1 MLILAL
7 DTTSRAGSVALARDA
22 GVLDQQRGDPSRTH
36 GERLPGDIGD
46 LLERHGLTVAD
57 VDLYA
62 VAAGPGSFTGL
73 RVGIATIQ
81 GLALAHARPVVPVS
95 ALVALAHG
103 ALISSGGPVHDAE
116 LIAACMDAQRREVFS
131 ALYARSAMEKDR
143 REQARGSATHAEFA
157 ELAEHAEHGKHVDV
171 EETAAG
177 LDVIEPP
184 IVGRAEEML
193 GAWAGHFRGR
203 TVCFVGDGAL
213 MCKQVL
219 TECLKDAAQFIEPLP
234 CLASSVALIAAE
246 RAAAGGAVMPH
257 AIRPIYVRRPDA
269 ELARAARGLGEGGSI
284 HNP

>member
-103 ALISSGGPVHDAE
+103 ALISSGGPVQDAE

-131 ALYARSAMEKDR
+131 ALYARSATEKDR
-143 REQARGSATHAEFA
+143 REQARGSATHGEFA

-213 MCKQVL
+213 MCRQVL

-246 RAAAGGAVMPH
+246 RAAAGGAVVPH

-269 ELARAARGLGEGGSI
+269 ELARAARGLGEGVE
-284 HNP
+284 

>member
-46 LLERHGLTVAD
+46 LLGRHGLTVAD
-57 VDLYA
+57 VDLYG

-103 ALISSGGPVHDAE
+103 AMISPGGPAQDAE

-131 ALYARSAMEKDR
+131 ALYARAATEKDR
-143 REQARGSATHAEFA
+143 REQATGSATRG
-157 ELAEHAEHGKHVDV
+157 ELAEHAEHGKHADV

-184 IVGRAEEML
+184 FVGPVEEML

-213 MCKQVL
+213 MCRQVL

-246 RAAAGGAVMPH
+246 RAAAGGAVVPH

-269 ELARAARGLGEGGSI
+269 ELARAARGLGPDPQPP
-284 HNP
+284 NPNPR

>member
-22 GVLDQQRGDPSRTH
+22 GVLDQQSGDPSRTH
-36 GERLPGDIGD
+36 GERLPGEIGD

-95 ALVALAHG
+95 ALVALAYG
-103 ALISSGGPVHDAE
+103 AMISPGGPAQDVQ

-131 ALYARSAMEKDR
+131 ALYARAATEKDR
-143 REQARGSATHAEFA
+143 REQATGSARHGEFAEFA
-157 ELAEHAEHGKHVDV
+157 EHGTHADV
-171 EETAAG
+171 EETAVG

-184 IVGRAEEML
+184 FVGRAEEML

-213 MCKQVL
+213 MCRQVL
-219 TECLKDAAQFIEPLP
+219 TECLKDAVQFIEPLP

-246 RAAAGGAVMPH
+246 RAAAGGAVVPH

-269 ELARAARGLGEGGSI
+269 ELARAARGLSEGVE
-284 HNP
+284 

>member
-36 GERLPGDIGD
+36 GERLPGEIGD
-46 LLERHGLTVAD
+46 LLQRHGLTVAD

-103 ALISSGGPVHDAE
+103 AMISPGGPAQDVQ

-131 ALYARSAMEKDR
+131 ALYARAATEKDR
-143 REQARGSATHAEFA
+143 REQATGSARHGEFAEFA
-157 ELAEHAEHGKHVDV
+157 EHTEHGTHADV
-171 EETAAG
+171 EETAVG

-184 IVGRAEEML
+184 FVGRAEEML

-213 MCKQVL
+213 MCRQVL
-219 TECLKDAAQFIEPLP
+219 TECLKDAVQFIEPLP

-246 RAAAGGAVMPH
+246 RAAAGGAVVPH

-269 ELARAARGLGEGGSI
+269 ELARAARGLSEGVE
-284 HNP
+284 

>member
-103 ALISSGGPVHDAE
+103 ALISSGGPVQDAE

-143 REQARGSATHAEFA
+143 RDQATGAATHGESAESA
-157 ELAEHAEHGKHVDV
+157 ELAEHADE

-177 LDVIEPP
+177 LDVIESPF
-184 IVGRAEEML
+184 VGRAEEIL

-213 MCKQVL
+213 MCRQVL
-219 TECLKDAAQFIEPLP
+219 TERLKDAAQFIEPLP
-234 CLASSVALIAAE
+234 CLAASVALIAAA
-246 RAAAGGAVMPH
+246 RAAAGGAIVPH

-269 ELARAARGLGEGGSI
+269 ELARATRGLGEGRA
-284 HNP
+284 

>member
-103 ALISSGGPVHDAE
+103 ALISSGGPVQDAE

-143 REQARGSATHAEFA
+143 RERATGAATHGEFA
-157 ELAEHAEHGKHVDV
+157 ELAEPAKHGKHANE

-184 IVGRAEEML
+184 FVGRAWEML

-213 MCKQVL
+213 MYRQVL
-219 TECLKDAAQFIEPLP
+219 TKCLKDAAQFIEPLP
-234 CLASSVALIAAE
+234 CLAASVALIAAA
-246 RAAAGGAVMPH
+246 RAAAGGAMVPH

-269 ELARAARGLGEGGSI
+269 ELARAARGLGEGRE
-284 HNP
+284 

>member
-103 ALISSGGPVHDAE
+103 AMISPGGPVQDAE

-131 ALYARSAMEKDR
+131 ALYARSATEKDR
-143 REQARGSATHAEFA
+143 RDQATGSATHGKFVEF
-157 ELAEHAEHGKHVDV
+157 AEHAEHGKHADV

-184 IVGRAEEML
+184 FVGRVEEML
-193 GAWAGHFRGR
+193 GAWAGHVRGR

-213 MCKQVL
+213 MCRQVL
-219 TECLKDAAQFIEPLP
+219 TECLKDAARFIEPLP

-246 RAAAGGAVMPH
+246 RAAAGGAVAPH

-269 ELARAARGLGEGGSI
+269 ELARAARGLGEGVE
-284 HNP
+284 

>member
-103 ALISSGGPVHDAE
+103 ALISS
-116 LIAACMDAQRREVFS
+116 RRSCAGCRV
-131 ALYARSAMEKDR
+131 DR
-143 REQARGSATHAEFA
+143 G
-157 ELAEHAEHGKHVDV
+157 LHG
-171 EETAAG
+171 
-177 LDVIEPP
+177 
-184 IVGRAEEML
+184 
-193 GAWAGHFRGR
+193 
-203 TVCFVGDGAL
+203 C
-213 MCKQVL
+213 
-219 TECLKDAAQFIEPLP
+219 
-234 CLASSVALIAAE
+234 
-246 RAAAGGAVMPH
+246 AAAGGVLGAVRE
-257 AIRPIYVRRPDA
+257 IRDGERSPRAGQGIGDA
-269 ELARAARGLGEGGSI
+269 C
-284 HNP
+284 

>member
-36 GERLPGDIGD
+36 GERLPGDICD

-103 ALISSGGPVHDAE
+103 ALISPGGPVQDAE

-131 ALYARSAMEKDR
+131 ALYARSATEKDR
-143 REQARGSATHAEFA
+143 REQATGSATHGEFAEFA
-157 ELAEHAEHGKHVDV
+157 ELAEHGKHADV

-184 IVGRAEEML
+184 FVGRVEEML

-203 TVCFVGDGAL
+203 TICFVGDGAL
-213 MCKQVL
+213 MCRQVL

-246 RAAAGGAVMPH
+246 RAAAGGVVVPH

-269 ELARAARGLGEGGSI
+269 ELARAARGLREGVE
-284 HNP
+284 

>member
-143 REQARGSATHAEFA
+143 REQTRGSATHAEFA

>member
-1 MLILAL
+1 MPWRR
-7 DTTSRAGSVALARDA
+7 DPAR
-22 GVLDQQRGDPSRTH
+22 
-36 GERLPGDIGD
+36 
-46 LLERHGLTVAD
+46 
-57 VDLYA
+57 
-62 VAAGPGSFTGL
+62 FTGL

-103 ALISSGGPVHDAE
+103 ALISSGGRVQDAE
-116 LIAACMDAQRREVFS
+116 LIAACMDAQRQEVFS

-143 REQARGSATHAEFA
+143 GEQARGSATQGEFA
-157 ELAEHAEHGKHVDV
+157 ELAEYGKHADV
-171 EETAAG
+171 EETVAG

-193 GAWAGHFRGR
+193 DAWAGHFLGR

-213 MCKQVL
+213 MCRQVL

-246 RAAAGGAVMPH
+246 RAAAGGAVVPH

-269 ELARAARGLGEGGSI
+269 ELARAARGLGKGVE
-284 HNP
+284 

>member
-22 GVLDQQRGDPSRTH
+22 RVLDQQRGDPSRTH
-36 GERLPGDIGD
+36 GERLPGDIRD

-73 RVGIATIQ
+73 RVGFATIQ

-103 ALISSGGPVHDAE
+103 ALISSGGPVEDAE

-143 REQARGSATHAEFA
+143 REQATGSATHGK
-157 ELAEHAEHGKHVDV
+157 HAEV

-177 LDVIEPP
+177 LDVIELPF
-184 IVGRAEEML
+184 VGRVEEML
-193 GAWAGHFRGR
+193 GAWAGHFCGR

-213 MCKQVL
+213 MCRQVL
-219 TECLKDAAQFIEPLP
+219 TERLKDAAQFIEPLP
-234 CLASSVALIAAE
+234 CLASSVALIAAA
-246 RAAAGGAVMPH
+246 RAAAGGAVVPH

-269 ELARAARGLGEGGSI
+269 ELARAARGLGEGREGSLTS
-284 HNP
+284 NP

>member
-7 DTTSRAGSVALARDA
+7 DTTSRAGSVALAGDA
-22 GVLDQQRGDPSRTH
+22 GVLDQQRGDPSRIH

-103 ALISSGGPVHDAE
+103 ALISSGGPVQDAE

-131 ALYARSAMEKDR
+131 ALYARTATEKGR
-143 REQARGSATHAEFA
+143 RDQATGSATHGEF
-157 ELAEHAEHGKHVDV
+157 AEHAEDGTHADV

-184 IVGRAEEML
+184 LVGRAEEML
-193 GAWAGHFRGR
+193 GAWAAHFRGR
-203 TVCFVGDGAL
+203 RVCFVGDGAL
-213 MCKQVL
+213 MCRQVL

-246 RAAAGGAVMPH
+246 RAAAGGAVLPH

-269 ELARAARGLGEGGSI
+269 ELARAARGLGERVE
-284 HNP
+284 

>member
-103 ALISSGGPVHDAE
+103 AMISSGGPVQDTE
-116 LIAACMDAQRREVFS
+116 LIAACMDAQRGEVFS
-131 ALYARSAMEKDR
+131 ALYARAATEKDR
-143 REQARGSATHAEFA
+143 REQATRSATHGKFA
-157 ELAEHAEHGKHVDV
+157 ELAEFAEHADV
-171 EETAAG
+171 EETVAG

-184 IVGRAEEML
+184 LVGRAEEML

-213 MCKQVL
+213 MRRPVL

-246 RAAAGGAVMPH
+246 RAAAGGAVVPH

-269 ELARAARGLGEGGSI
+269 ELARAARGLGEGRE
-284 HNP
+284 

>member
-7 DTTSRAGSVALARDA
+7 DTTSRVGSVALARDG
-22 GVLDQQRGDPSRTH
+22 GVLDQQKGDPSRTH
-36 GERLPGDIGD
+36 GERLPDDIGD

-95 ALVALAHG
+95 ALVALAYG
-103 ALISSGGPVHDAE
+103 ARTSSGGPVQDAG

-143 REQARGSATHAEFA
+143 REQARGSTTHGEFA
-157 ELAEHAEHGKHVDV
+157 ELAEHAEHGQHADI

-184 IVGRAEEML
+184 SWGEPRRCWALGRVIFAV
-193 GAWAGHFRGR
+193 ARSVSWATERSCAGR
-203 TVCFVGDGAL
+203 C
-213 MCKQVL
+213 
-219 TECLKDAAQFIEPLP
+219 
-234 CLASSVALIAAE
+234 
-246 RAAAGGAVMPH
+246 
-257 AIRPIYVRRPDA
+257 
-269 ELARAARGLGEGGSI
+269 
-284 HNP
+284 

>member
-1 MLILAL
+1 MLILSL

-36 GERLPGDIGD
+36 GERLPGEIGD

-103 ALISSGGPVHDAE
+103 AMISPGGPAQDVQ

-131 ALYARSAMEKDR
+131 ALYARAATEKDR
-143 REQARGSATHAEFA
+143 REQATGSARHREFAEFA
-157 ELAEHAEHGKHVDV
+157 EHTEHGTHADV
-171 EETAAG
+171 EETAVG

-184 IVGRAEEML
+184 FVGRAEEML

-213 MCKQVL
+213 MSRQVL
-219 TECLKDAAQFIEPLP
+219 TECLKDAVQFIEPLP

-246 RAAAGGAVMPH
+246 RAAAGGAVVPH

-269 ELARAARGLGEGGSI
+269 ELARAARGLRRGS
-284 HNP
+284 NDP

>member
-22 GVLDQQRGDPSRTH
+22 GVLDQQSGDPSRTH
-36 GERLPGDIGD
+36 GERLPGEIGD

-95 ALVALAHG
+95 ALVALAYG
-103 ALISSGGPVHDAE
+103 AMISPGDPAQDVQ

-131 ALYARSAMEKDR
+131 ALYARAATEKDR
-143 REQARGSATHAEFA
+143 REQATGSARHGEFAEFA
-157 ELAEHAEHGKHVDV
+157 EHGTHADV
-171 EETAAG
+171 EETAVG

-184 IVGRAEEML
+184 FVGRAEEML

-213 MCKQVL
+213 MCRQVL
-219 TECLKDAAQFIEPLP
+219 TECLKDAVQFIEPLP

-246 RAAAGGAVMPH
+246 RAAAGGAVVPH

-269 ELARAARGLGEGGSI
+269 ELARAARGLSEGVE
-284 HNP
+284 

>member
-7 DTTSRAGSVALARDA
+7 DTTSRAGSVALARDG
-22 GVLDQQRGDPSRTH
+22 GVLDQQKGDPSRTH

-95 ALVALAHG
+95 ALVALAYG
-103 ALISSGGPVHDAE
+103 ALTSSGGPVQDAG

-143 REQARGSATHAEFA
+143 REQATGSATHGEHADHA
-157 ELAEHAEHGKHVDV
+157 ELAELAELADV

-213 MCKQVL
+213 MCRQVL

-246 RAAAGGAVMPH
+246 RAAAGGAVGPH
-257 AIRPIYVRRPDA
+257 AIRPIYVRRLDA
-269 ELARAARGLGEGGSI
+269 ELARAARGLGEGVE
-284 HNP
+284 

>member
-1 MLILAL
+1 
-7 DTTSRAGSVALARDA
+7 V
-22 GVLDQQRGDPSRTH
+22 Q
-36 GERLPGDIGD
+36 
-46 LLERHGLTVAD
+46 
-57 VDLYA
+57 
-62 VAAGPGSFTGL
+62 
-73 RVGIATIQ
+73 
-81 GLALAHARPVVPVS
+81 
-95 ALVALAHG
+95 
-103 ALISSGGPVHDAE
+103 DAE

-131 ALYARSAMEKDR
+131 ALYARSGVEKDR
-143 REQARGSATHAEFA
+143 RGQARGSTTHGEFA
-157 ELAEHAEHGKHVDV
+157 ELAEHGQHADV

-213 MCKQVL
+213 MCRQVL

-246 RAAAGGAVMPH
+246 RAAAGGAVGPH

-269 ELARAARGLGEGGSI
+269 ELARAARGLGEGGE
-284 HNP
+284 

>member
-7 DTTSRAGSVALARDA
+7 DTTSRAGSLALARDG
-22 GVLDQQRGDPSRTH
+22 GVLDQQRGDPSRTQ

-95 ALVALAHG
+95 ALVALAYG
-103 ALISSGGPVHDAE
+103 ALISSGGPVQDAE

-131 ALYARSAMEKDR
+131 ALYARSGMEKDR
-143 REQARGSATHAEFA
+143 REQARGSTTHGEFA
-157 ELAEHAEHGKHVDV
+157 ELAEHTEHGQHADM

-213 MCKQVL
+213 MCRQVL
-219 TECLKDAAQFIEPLP
+219 TERLKDAAQFIEPLP

-246 RAAAGGAVMPH
+246 RAAAGGAGGPH

-269 ELARAARGLGEGGSI
+269 ELARAARGLGEGVE
-284 HNP
+284 

>member
-36 GERLPGDIGD
+36 GERLPGDIRD

-81 GLALAHARPVVPVS
+81 GLALAHGRPVVPVS

-103 ALISSGGPVHDAE
+103 ALISSGGPVQDAE
-116 LIAACMDAQRREVFS
+116 LIAACMDAQRLEVFS

-143 REQARGSATHAEFA
+143 REQATGSATRRELAGLAERTERA
-157 ELAEHAEHGKHVDV
+157 ELAEPAEHGKHADV

-184 IVGRAEEML
+184 FVGRVEEML
-193 GAWAGHFRGR
+193 GAWAGHFSWSHGLFRG
-203 TVCFVGDGAL
+203 
-213 MCKQVL
+213 
-219 TECLKDAAQFIEPLP
+219 
-234 CLASSVALIAAE
+234 
-246 RAAAGGAVMPH
+246 
-257 AIRPIYVRRPDA
+257 
-269 ELARAARGLGEGGSI
+269 
-284 HNP
+284 

>member
-36 GERLPGDIGD
+36 GERLPGDIRD

-103 ALISSGGPVHDAE
+103 ALISSGGPVQDAE

-131 ALYARSAMEKDR
+131 ALYARSAMERDR
-143 REQARGSATHAEFA
+143 REQATGAVTHGEVAD
-157 ELAEHAEHGKHVDV
+157 LAEPAEPAEHEKHADV
-171 EETAAG
+171 GETAAG

-184 IVGRAEEML
+184 FVGRVEEML

-213 MCKQVL
+213 MCRQVL

-234 CLASSVALIAAE
+234 CLASSVALIAAA
-246 RAAAGGAVMPH
+246 RAAAGEAVVPH
-257 AIRPIYVRRPDA
+257 AIRPIYMRRPDA
-269 ELARAARGLGEGGSI
+269 ELARAARGLGEGVK
-284 HNP
+284 

>member
-7 DTTSRAGSVALARDA
+7 DTTSRAGSVALARDG

-95 ALVALAHG
+95 ALVALAYG
-103 ALISSGGPVHDAE
+103 ALISSGGPVQDGE

-131 ALYARSAMEKDR
+131 ALYARSGVEKDR
-143 REQARGSATHAEFA
+143 RGQARGSTTHGEFA
-157 ELAEHAEHGKHVDV
+157 ELAEHAEHGQHADV

-213 MCKQVL
+213 MCRQVL

-246 RAAAGGAVMPH
+246 RAAAGGAVGPH

-269 ELARAARGLGEGGSI
+269 ELARAARGLGEGS
-284 HNP
+284 NDP